1 MPTLGQQVEREIIRK
16 DKLKIRLEK
25 SIENDRARM
34 HKIREKMNEK
44 EALLEKL
51 TEENYKDA
59 KAIEDEKTDEDEK
72 S

>member
-1 MPTLGQQVEREIIRK
+1 MSTLGQQVEREIIRK

-34 HKIREKMNEK
+34 HKICEKKKHK
-44 EALLEKL
+44 EELLEKL
-51 TEENYKDA
+51 TEENYKAA
-59 KAIEDEKTDEDEK
+59 KGIEDEK